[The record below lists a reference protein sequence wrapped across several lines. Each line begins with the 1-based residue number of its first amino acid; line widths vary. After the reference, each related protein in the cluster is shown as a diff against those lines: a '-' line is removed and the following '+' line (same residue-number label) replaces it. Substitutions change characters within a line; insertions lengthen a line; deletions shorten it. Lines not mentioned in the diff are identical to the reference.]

1 MHISQV
7 GTVLL
12 SLQNDCCTVLLGGSE
27 VPTYKGSSHTQS
39 AQGNRWAP
47 QAKHTVRTGKGLP
60 PSIWQPTAV
69 PHQDGL
75 TVSSARIMPV
85 LGCNTSL
92 DLQPAAQMHPALLL
106 ERQLNACSPQPK
118 ACCTATHIQHRAY
131 SRTEVLLLFG
141 KPLGLVIY
149 AGWYLLQLAGSVLNT
164 CCTAL

>member
-1 MHISQV
+1 M
-7 GTVLL
+7 GT
-12 SLQNDCCTVLLGGSE
+12 SGKAHSE
-27 VPTYKGSSHTQS
+27 DR
-39 AQGNRWAP
+39 QGAAP
-47 QAKHTVRTGKGLP
+47 QHLAAH
-60 PSIWQPTAV
+60 
-69 PHQDGL
+69 
-75 TVSSARIMPV
+75 SSAPSGCPDCQQCQDHAS